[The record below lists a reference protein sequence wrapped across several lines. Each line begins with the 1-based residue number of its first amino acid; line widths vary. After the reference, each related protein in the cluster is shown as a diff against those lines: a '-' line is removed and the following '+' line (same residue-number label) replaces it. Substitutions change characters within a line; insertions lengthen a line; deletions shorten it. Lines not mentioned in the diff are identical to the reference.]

1 MITKV
6 LDKVRDHYLQRFVA
20 SLNEYRESNS
30 PAACE
35 LLIELNREGTRAY
48 KLYRLDM
55 ASNASGEFKAQ
66 EVNPS
71 THLTFEPFEEQL
83 GDVCVCLSP
92 IAWNGVE
99 LRGWIEVFELKR
111 LEAWAL
117 KWLDVDDHNAQD
129 SNGLQGVIH
138 SVTEPKLE
146 GTTLY
151 LSVDFGSAP
160 VTSFAELIGI
170 IGSMGATN
178 AEVSSSCI

>member
-1 MITKV
+1 MIIEV
-6 LDKVRDHYLQRFVA
+6 LDKVRDHYLQRFIA
-20 SLNEYRESNS
+20 SLNEYREAHS

-35 LLIELNREGTRAY
+35 LLIELHREGARAY

-55 ASNASGEFKAQ
+55 GSNASGEFKAQ

-71 THLTFEPFEEQL
+71 THLTFEPFQEQL
-83 GDVCVCLSP
+83 GDVSVCLSP

-99 LRGWIEVFELKR
+99 LRAQIEAFESKR
-111 LEAWAL
+111 FEAWVL

-151 LSVDFGSAP
+151 LSVNNRTAP
-160 VTSFAELIGI
+160 KTTFTELIGI
-170 IGSMGATN
+170 MGSMGATST
-178 AEVSSSCI
+178 EVSSSCI